1 MSKDFYGFTF
11 DGKHSSELGITRVS
25 GGDRYKDNLSPDL
38 EDKVVDIPGND
49 GQYYFGSYFNKRE
62 FSIEIAYDNITEKQL
77 RELKQLF
84 TTRELKPLIFDERP
98 YITYFVKPASA
109 PELNYICFDEEDL
122 TKDEKTLIINK
133 SEEYPVLYPKEVIEP
148 TMDKEM
154 NGKAIYDYPISKDK
168 DFIDK
173 KKYYRKIEDGYEEIE
188 FREEDRDKSPWVNKK
203 PSDFRDRVI
212 KGYYKLDQ
220 KRDKIIKGKQRIYKG
235 EGTITLVAYNPFGVC
250 TKKLLTD
257 YKKTGITG
265 KEAITNIDEW
275 AKSSRLLSSLDI
287 VVPDPEDPDN
297 PEKQTTYYIDKYIP
311 ETHIIDVY
319 NPGDI
324 ATPPQIYISFGADGK
339 INASGVGVAGAAD
352 TRRIKWGEI
361 TRKISNEEGIVIN
374 CQNHLIE
381 GVADSMP
388 GKGDGVVF
396 DDTGRLVS
404 YTTSGNIYN
413 EFITSGDFFK
423 IPVSLVDATKPLSLN
438 FNGKPTSA
446 TKKAV
451 GVSYDY
457 YYI

>member
-11 DGKHSSELGITRVS
+11 DGKHSSELGIIRVS
-25 GGDRYKDNLSPDL
+25 GGDRYKDGLSPDL

-77 RELKQLF
+77 RDLKQLF

-122 TKDEKTLIINK
+122 TKDEKTVIVKK
-133 SEEYPVLYPKEVIEP
+133 SQEFPVLY
-148 TMDKEM
+148 
-154 NGKAIYDYPISKDK
+154 
-168 DFIDK
+168 
-173 KKYYRKIEDGYEEIE
+173 
-188 FREEDRDKSPWVNKK
+188 REELFVPTDNPDDDGKQVPGKEGK
-203 PSDFRDRVI
+203 T
-212 KGYYKLDQ
+212 YKLDREYVST
-220 KRDKIIKGKQRIYKG
+220 KRYNKRIYKG

-257 YKKTGITG
+257 YEKTGITG

-311 ETHIIDVY
+311 ETQDISVY
-319 NPGDI
+319 NPGDM
-324 ATPPQIYISFGADGK
+324 ATPPLIYISFGENGK
-339 INASGVGVAGAAD
+339 INASGVGIAEAAD
-352 TRRIKWGEI
+352 TRRITWREI
-361 TRKISNEEGIVIN
+361 TRKISNEVGIVIN

-381 GVADSMP
+381 GVADSAP
-388 GKGDGVVF
+388 DARDGVVF
-396 DDTGRLVS
+396 DNTGRLVS

-423 IPVSLVDATKPLSLN
+423 IPMSPVGATKPLSLN
-438 FNGKPTSA
+438 FNGEPTSV
-446 TKKAV
+446 TEEAV
-451 GVSYDY
+451 GVLYDY